1 MAGSGKAM
9 VGGNQRRA
17 AETDQMEPRADI
29 GVVGLG
35 VMGRNLAANIQDKG
49 FQVVGFDADA
59 GQRARAE
66 AEGLTVAPS
75 AAALVAALRVP
86 RAVLLLVP
94 AGPAVDAAIAGL
106 RPLLAAGDIVVDG
119 GNSHYPD
126 TIRRG
131 AEQAAA
137 GLGFVGLGVSGGEE
151 GARHGPALMAGGDDA
166 AWRRLEPLL
175 TAVAARFDGR
185 PCCGHVGADGAGH
198 FVKMAHNGI
207 EYGQMQLIAEACL
220 LLRHGLGLDWPAAAG
235 IVAGWNAGEEA
246 SYLLEI
252 TADIL
257 ATPDPEAGGAL
268 LDRVAD
274 RTGHKGTGVWT
285 VEAAL
290 ALGVP
295 VPTMAAAVW
304 ARALSATRDP
314 AAAAAGWPPPAAA
327 FTAGDLGTALAA
339 ASLVAYGEG
348 LDLIAAGAR
357 HHGWQTDRAAV
368 AELWRAGCIIR
379 SAALDRIAAV
389 LRAEPGEQSF
399 LDRGWSRRRVGAAL
413 PAWRRILAAGA
424 EAGVPLP
431 AFAAAFHH
439 AAARAAPEVGAR
451 IVAAQRDR
459 FGAHGFA
466 RVDRGGSHHAAWEG
480 R

>member
-1 MAGSGKAM
+1 MGRAGEAM
-9 VGGNQRRA
+9 VGRKQGGHP
-17 AETDQMEPRADI
+17 TGMEGQADI

-35 VMGRNLAANIQDKG
+35 VMGRNLAANIRDRG
-49 FQVVGFDADA
+49 FAVVGFDADE
-59 GQRARAE
+59 GQRGRAV
-66 AEGLTVAPS
+66 AEGLAVAVS
-75 AAALVAALRVP
+75 ADTLVRALKGP

-94 AGPAVDAAIAGL
+94 AGAAVDAAIAGI
-106 RPLLAAGDIVVDG
+106 RPLLAPGDIVVDG

-126 TIRRG
+126 TIRRSRDL
-131 AEQAAA
+131 AAA
-137 GLGFVGLGVSGGEE
+137 GLAFVGLGVSGGEE

-175 TAVAARFDGR
+175 TAIAARFDGR
-185 PCCGHVGADGAGH
+185 PCCGHVGTDGAGH

-207 EYGQMQLIAEACL
+207 EYGQMQLIAEATL
-220 LLRHGLGLDWPAAAG
+220 LLRHALGLDGAAAAAT
-235 IVAGWNAGEEA
+235 VAGWNTGEDA

-257 ATPDPEAGGAL
+257 ATTDPDGGML

-295 VPTMAAAVW
+295 MPTVAAAVW
-304 ARALSATRDP
+304 ARALSATRDAGAAGAWGTATTMP
-314 AAAAAGWPPPAAA
+314 SADDIRRALGAAA
-327 FTAGDLGTALAA
+327 
-339 ASLVAYGEG
+339 LVAYAEG
-348 LDLIAAGAR
+348 LDLIAAGAAR
-357 HHGWQTDRAAV
+357 HGWRTDRAAV

-389 LRAEPGEQSF
+389 LRAEPGDHSF
-399 LDRGWSRRRVGAAL
+399 LDRGWMRGRLADAL
-413 PAWRRILAAGA
+413 PAWRRLLAAGG
-424 EAGVPLP
+424 EAGIPLP
-431 AFAAAFHH
+431 AFAAAFQH
-439 AAARAAPEVGAR
+439 AAGRRAPEVGAR

-466 RVDRGGSHHAAWEG
+466 RGDRAGSFHAAWDG

>member
-1 MAGSGKAM
+1 MNDPA
-9 VGGNQRRA
+9 N
-17 AETDQMEPRADI
+17 I
-29 GVVGLG
+29 GVLGLG
-35 VMGRNLAANIQDKG
+35 VMGANLARNMADRG
-49 FQVVGFDADA
+49 FRVVGWDVDA
-59 GQRARAE
+59 GQRAR
-66 AEGLTVAPS
+66 V
-75 AAALVAALRVP
+75 AAAGGLEVAADLADFIARLAVP

-94 AGPAVDAAIAGL
+94 AGAPVDAAIATL
-106 RPLLAAGDIVVDG
+106 RPLLAAGDIIVDG

-131 AEQAAA
+131 RELAAA
-137 GLGFVGLGVSGGEE
+137 GLGFLGLGVSGGEE
-151 GARHGPALMAGGDDA
+151 GARHGPALMAGGDLA
-166 AWRRLEPLL
+166 AWRHLEPLL
-175 TAVAARFDGR
+175 TAIAARFAGA
-185 PCCGHVGADGAGH
+185 PCCGRVGGDGAGH

-220 LLRHGLGLDWPAAAG
+220 LLRYGLGLDWAAASAV
-235 IVAGWNAGEEA
+235 VAGWNQGDGA
-246 SYLLEI
+246 SYLLGI

-257 ATPDPEAGGAL
+257 ATPDEEGGGAL
-268 LDRVAD
+268 VDRVAD

-314 AAAAAGWPPPAAA
+314 SAVEPARPDFEVTLAA
-327 FTAGDLGTALAA
+327 DDVRVALSA

-348 LDLIAAGAR
+348 LDLIAAGAA
-357 HHGWQTDRAAV
+357 HHGWETDRAAV

-389 LRAEPGEQSF
+389 LRAEPGGHSF
-399 LDRGWSRRRVGAAL
+399 LDRTWVRGMATDAL
-413 PAWRRILAAGA
+413 PAWRRVLAAA
-424 EAGVPLP
+424 AAAAIPLP
-431 AFAAAFHH
+431 AFAAAMQHM
-439 AAARAAPEVGAR
+439 AGRTAPELGAR

-466 RVDRGGSHHAAWEG
+466 RIDRDGTHHAAWAG

>member
-1 MAGSGKAM
+1 
-9 VGGNQRRA
+9 
-17 AETDQMEPRADI
+17 MESRADI

-49 FQVVGFDADA
+49 FGVVGFDADA
-59 GQRARAE
+59 TQRGR
-66 AEGLTVAPS
+66 
-75 AAALVAALRVP
+75 AAADGLVAAASMEVLVVGLRGP

-94 AGPAVDAAIAGL
+94 AGPAVDAAIATL
-106 RPLLAAGDIVVDG
+106 RPLLAAGDIIVDG

-131 AEQAAA
+131 RELAAA

-151 GARHGPALMAGGDDA
+151 GARHGPALMAGGDAA
-166 AWRRLEPLL
+166 AWGRLEPLL
-175 TAVAARFDGR
+175 TAIAARFDGQ

-220 LLRHGLGLDWPAAAG
+220 LLRHAAGLDWPAAGTA
-235 IVAGWNAGEEA
+235 VAGWNAGEDA
-246 SYLLEI
+246 SYLLAI
-252 TADIL
+252 TGDIL
-257 ATPDPEAGGAL
+257 ATRDGQSGRPL
-268 LDRVAD
+268 LELTAD

-290 ALGVP
+290 GLGVP

-304 ARALSATRDP
+304 ARALSATRDQGAVDGAYAAP
-314 AAAAAGWPPPAAA
+314 AAPLAAGDI
-327 FTAGDLGTALAA
+327 GVALAA
-339 ASLVAYGEG
+339 ASLVAYAEG
-348 LDLIAAGAR
+348 LDLIAAGAA
-357 HHGWQTDRAAV
+357 HHGWRTDRAAV

-379 SAALDRIAAV
+379 SATLDRIAAA
-389 LRAEPGEQSF
+389 LRAEPGNQSF
-399 LDRGWSRRRVGAAL
+399 LDRRWTRGQLADAL
-413 PAWRRILAAGA
+413 PAWRRVLAAGA
-424 EAGVPLP
+424 DIGVPLP

-439 AAARAAPEVGAR
+439 AAGRAAPEVGAR
-451 IVAAQRDR
+451 VVAAQRDR

-466 RVDRGGSHHAAWEG
+466 RIDRGGTHHAAWDG
-480 R
+480 K